1 MSREWNVIV
10 YGFEMHPHRVVA
22 DNRGAARWASFK
34 AAREEGDGRAH
45 QIPPTISPLVMKPC
59 HQPGPPS
66 SDGVIVR
73 MSKVASDGAGVAF
86 QPHAGLQP

>member
-34 AAREEGDGRAH
+34 AAREAGYFTDFSRVPDFKPGCRQSPKEGG
-45 QIPPTISPLVMKPC
+45 
-59 HQPGPPS
+59 
-66 SDGVIVR
+66 
-73 MSKVASDGAGVAF
+73 
-86 QPHAGLQP
+86 

>member
-34 AAREEGDGRAH
+34 AAREAGYFTDFHEFLISSRVVANPPKEGG
-45 QIPPTISPLVMKPC
+45 
-59 HQPGPPS
+59 
-66 SDGVIVR
+66 
-73 MSKVASDGAGVAF
+73 
-86 QPHAGLQP
+86 